1 MDERTLVSRSLSFS
15 NLQHSVTGI
24 DAEMASATTF
34 NAVVFDQTGHK
45 LYHVLIDVDVNG
57 TSSLT
62 ATLLYDGIDHIR
74 ETFFTPVR
82 STENVNGAS
91 VQLSFSVGYDS
102 DLPYLNS
109 GSLASKSS
117 PSGNEMGVVVP
128 SHRSRSCLTMT
139 DETFTIVT
147 NEDDTLVIDDASIDS
162 GDFVENLSTNIQV
175 E

>member
-1 MDERTLVSRSLSFS
+1 M
-15 NLQHSVTGI
+15 
-24 DAEMASATTF
+24 
-34 NAVVFDQTGHK
+34 
-45 LYHVLIDVDVNG
+45 
-57 TSSLT
+57 
-62 ATLLYDGIDHIR
+62 
-74 ETFFTPVR
+74 
-82 STENVNGAS
+82 NGAS